1 MSFKYS
7 YHIIAALVFISL
19 GVSGKSHAGPM
30 RHVSENNLHV
40 SRYVESTPGPTEAQF
55 NPLHV
60 VIPRIRF
67 GNNIHSVGQAINYL
81 LIDTG
86 YRLSR
91 IHPDIRVEQIL
102 KLRLPDIQRNMG
114 PLTLE
119 QALKTLVSEPWILSV
134 DPVHRL
140 VSYELPDHYRQA
152 STPRK
157 PRKVLQGRPN
167 TRKQVRRKTPR
178 KRRVKTT
185 IKKPAVRTR
194 IQKARRHK
202 PTITKYKWEDI
213 EAALFGDDS

>member
-7 YHIIAALVFISL
+7 HHIIAALVFITL
-19 GVSGKSHAGPM
+19 GVSSTSHAGPM

-60 VIPRIRF
+60 VIPRVRF
-67 GNNIHSVGQAINYL
+67 GNNVHSVGQAINVL

-86 YRLSR
+86 YRLAR
-91 IHPDIRVEQIL
+91 QHPDKRVEQIL

-119 QALKTLVSEPWILSV
+119 QALKTLVSDPWILSV

-140 VSYELPDHYRQA
+140 VSYELPDLYRQ
-152 STPRK
+152 PVRQRKKIVHRK
-157 PRKVLQGRPN
+157 PYHPVPKKLVRKN
-167 TRKQVRRKTPR
+167 NYHKKQAKQSVR
-178 KRRVKTT
+178 KRETLRKH
-185 IKKPAVRTR
+185 KPA
-194 IQKARRHK
+194 
-202 PTITKYKWEDI
+202 KYKWEDI
-213 EAALFGDDS
+213 ESLFGDDS